1 MKYLLEIADATANKK
16 TGDYVERIKKE
27 HEHEI
32 DDEVSKLS
40 DKDIDDIVGHLFP
53 TGIPVSSDFYDCL
66 KEFQHYVGYG
76 PNYYTLGGCIWAR
89 ACSGLAPDKQKEL
102 LNSLIDEK
110 GRGIWR
116 AIFYLPEFCSRVE
129 IESQFAAEWFYR
141 FGDKVKDDMANWDFF
156 NGVKNYALHF
166 PASGMKVFEKYLS
179 ENLDHLKITLAALL
193 LGTIRSQATQGYFDK
208 TVVDHWDKQLSTSSK
223 IEKRLVYYKSLPTSF
238 DIGTLSKQKI
248 ECELAKM
255 LSDEPEEISEAFL
268 IVWRCL
274 RSERADDDFMKF
286 AMKWFSENSSDKL
299 PDWAKY
305 HIVNAMWFFN
315 MTGNQK
321 KDIIASEADNLLI
334 AIQPIPESNRG
345 TWEYLERYLT
355 ERLRQEPASFENIL
369 GRFVEAN
376 PKGMFVQFQSE
387 MFDDLK
393 SEIYKVEAKDFVTRW
408 SLSTDENKREIA
420 RAILQKSKSIV
431 LSQKIIS
438 EANEKQLE
446 IALLEF
452 IRKPLIIAEKTSE
465 YLLALEPAFRNVR
478 PELKQMFKNEMILQA
493 INYPG
498 ACLNN
503 WKKIENLSDLLKEV
517 ISNAEKY
524 FEKLNAIKDSPA
536 VAFTF
541 PGCKEAAEREAREF
555 SNKVSKEAIE
565 KSIFA
570 KLVKNTQII
579 YGSRWAVMMVDGK
592 LGQATNFNEF
602 GHSMEFPRLEI
613 IDPEGMAI
621 RRMHV
626 TSDIERIES
635 GR

>member
-1 MKYLLEIADATANKK
+1 MKYLLEIADATAKKK
-16 TGDYVERIKKE
+16 TGDYFERIKKE
-27 HEHEI
+27 HKHKI
-32 DDEVSKLS
+32 DDEVTKLS
-40 DKDIDDIVGHLFP
+40 DKDIDDIIGHLFP

-66 KEFQHYVGYG
+66 KEFQHHVGYG
-76 PNYYTLGGCIWAR
+76 PNYYTLGGRIWAR

-102 LNSLIDEK
+102 LNSLMDEK
-110 GRGIWR
+110 GRGVWR
-116 AIFYLPEFCSRVE
+116 AIYYLPEFCSRVE

-166 PASGMKVFEKYLS
+166 PISGMKVFENYQS

-193 LGTIRSQATQGYFDK
+193 LGTIRSQATQGHFDK
-208 TVVDHWDKQLSTSSK
+208 TVVDHWDKQLSTSSQV
-223 IEKRLVYYKSLPTSF
+223 EKRLVYYRSLPTSF
-238 DIGTLSKQKI
+238 DMGSLSTQKLD
-248 ECELAKM
+248 CELTKM
-255 LSDEPEEISEAFL
+255 LSGEPEEISEAFL

-274 RSERADDDFMKF
+274 RSERADDDFVKF

-305 HIVNAMWFFN
+305 HLVDAMWFFN

-321 KDIIASEADNLLI
+321 KDIAATEADNLLI

-355 ERLRQEPASFENIL
+355 ERLRQEPDSFENIL

-376 PKGMFVQFQSE
+376 PKGMLGQFQSE
-387 MFDDLK
+387 VFDDLK

-408 SLSTDENKREIA
+408 SLSNDENKREIA
-420 RAILQKSKSIV
+420 RTILQKSKSIV
-431 LSQKIIS
+431 LSQKIIF

-446 IALLEF
+446 IVLLEF
-452 IRKPLIIAEKTSE
+452 IRKPLIIAEKISE

-498 ACLNN
+498 ACLDK
-503 WKKIENLSDLLKEV
+503 WKKIEDPSELLKEV
-517 ISNAEKY
+517 VTSAEKY
-524 FEKLNAIKDSPA
+524 FERLNALKHSPA
-536 VAFTF
+536 ISFTF
-541 PGCKEAAEREAREF
+541 PGCKEAAEREAQEF
-555 SNKVSKEAIE
+555 SNKVSKEAKE

-570 KLVKNTQII
+570 NLVKSTQII
-579 YGSRWAVMMVDGK
+579 YGSRWAVMMVNGK
-592 LGQATNFNEF
+592 LGQATDFNEMS
-602 GHSMEFPRLEI
+602 HSIEFPRVEI
-613 IDPEGMAI
+613 IDPEGMAM
-621 RRMHV
+621 RRVQSRMQ
-626 TSDIERIES
+626 S
-635 GR
+635 G